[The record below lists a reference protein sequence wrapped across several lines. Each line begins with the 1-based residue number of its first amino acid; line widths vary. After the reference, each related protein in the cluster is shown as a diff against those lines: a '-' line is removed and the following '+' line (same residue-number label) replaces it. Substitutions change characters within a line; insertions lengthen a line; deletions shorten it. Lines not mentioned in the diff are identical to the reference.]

1 MFLLFLPS
9 IFLGWSLGSN
19 DAANIFGPPV
29 SSGVIKYKNAIITAS
44 IFVIIGAVIG
54 GSAGLHNIGNLSQ
67 ISLEQSSLALFIAAI
82 TVTVMTTFGLPVST
96 TQAVVGGIVG
106 FGILDGS
113 VDFSILNKIWLSW
126 IGTPIGAAILSYVFY
141 KIFSLIFSKIKSIQS
156 QDRFILML
164 TWAVGIYGS
173 YSLGANN
180 VANVTGVF
188 NGLVLTTPLLALIGG
203 VSIALGILTY
213 SKKVM
218 YTVGSKI
225 VNLDHFSAMIVMLG
239 AAFTVWIYS
248 LIGVPVSSSQA
259 IVGAVI
265 GIGISTGTK
274 TFNKKMILKIVF
286 GWIGT
291 PLISGT
297 ISISVLKIMEVFL

>member
-1 MFLLFLPS
+1 MFFLFLPS

-29 SSGVIKYKNAIITAS
+29 SSGVIKYKHAIIIAS

-54 GSAGLHNIGNLSQ
+54 GSSGLNNIGNLSQ
-67 ISLEQSSLALFIAAI
+67 ISLKYSSLALLIAAI
-82 TVTVMTTFGLPVST
+82 TVTVMTTLGLPVST
-96 TQAVVGGIVG
+96 TQAVVGSIVG
-106 FGILDGS
+106 FGIIDGT

-126 IGTPIGAAILSYVFY
+126 IGTPIGASILSYIFY
-141 KIFSLIFSKIKSIQS
+141 KIFYFLFSRIKSIQS
-156 QDRFILML
+156 QDRFTFIL
-164 TWAVGIYGS
+164 TWVVGIYGS

-188 NGLVLTTPLLALIGG
+188 NGLILNTTLLTLIGG
-203 VSIALGILTY
+203 ISIALGILTY

-218 YTVGSKI
+218 YTVGSEI
-225 VNLDHFSAMIVMLG
+225 VHLEHFSAMIVMLA

-248 LIGVPVSSSQA
+248 LVGIPVSSSQA

-265 GIGISTGTK
+265 GIGLSTGTK
-274 TFNKKMILKIVF
+274 TFNKKIILKIVF

-291 PLISGT
+291 PITSGLISFAA
-297 ISISVLKIMEVFL
+297 LKIMGVLT

>member
-44 IFVIIGAVIG
+44 IFVIIGAVVG

-67 ISLEQSSLALFIAAI
+67 ISLEQSSLALLIAAI
-82 TVTVMTTFGLPVST
+82 TVTVMTSIGLPVST
-96 TQAVVGGIVG
+96 TQAVVGAIVG
-106 FGILDGS
+106 FGIFGGS

-126 IGTPIGAAILSYVFY
+126 IGTPIGAGIFSFIFY
-141 KIFSLIFSKIKSIQS
+141 KLFSFVFEKIKSIQS
-156 QDRFILML
+156 QDRFIFVL
-164 TWAVGIYGS
+164 TWIVGIYGS

-188 NGLVLTTPLLALIGG
+188 NGIILNTQLLALIGG

-213 SKKVM
+213 SRKVM

-239 AAFTVWIYS
+239 AAITVWVYS

-265 GIGISTGTK
+265 GIGLSTGTK
-274 TFNKKMILKIVF
+274 TFNKQMILKIIF

-291 PLISGT
+291 PFISGI
-297 ISISVLKIMEVFL
+297 ISFSVLKIMEVFI